1 MNRIVLLFPV
11 LFASCWLPTTAEY
24 QARKNR
30 PDPGPQMRPFEMS
43 RPDHSALPA
52 AYRNPGAQESSQARP
67 APESPKSPESRGAG
81 ANTAVPSSTL
91 NARLRTTR
99 VQFSLAASESLR
111 EAVELLATI
120 SGLPLVVHPA
130 AQEAALDAGA
140 TFDLK
145 LANPL
150 PAESVLNLITEL
162 AGDDVAWT
170 VRDGVVLVTTAEK
183 ARGRMLLASYD
194 VRALTFGVTD
204 FIAPRI
210 DTLHISDGA
219 GDDERFGRAGETHR
233 GMDEDRVAQ
242 LIEEHVAPTTWDDA
256 GASINAENGVLF
268 VRQTPAV
275 QREVRQFLRRLGW

>member
-1 MNRIVLLFPV
+1 
-11 LFASCWLPTTAEY
+11 
-24 QARKNR
+24 
-30 PDPGPQMRPFEMS
+30 
-43 RPDHSALPA
+43 
-52 AYRNPGAQESSQARP
+52 
-67 APESPKSPESRGAG
+67 
-81 ANTAVPSSTL
+81 L